1 VSDVHPVVPRS
12 RVAGPGERPFDLFL
26 EELAARHLE
35 QWLPAGPT
43 TVLDLSASSPRLL
56 GVLAELGHRVIH
68 VRAPG
73 VRRRDAAGAALDA
86 AGAALDAAGAG
97 LDCGVLDGAVQTVCA
112 DALSLDWLATASVEV
127 VVAEGGALS
136 CALAA
141 ELTLADLFRV
151 LRPGGRLLLSV
162 DSLLAGLARLAD
174 QGRWAELA
182 DVPSADVVLVPGTVS
197 ENVRRCFWPE
207 ELHGMLT
214 EAGFT
219 VDWIRPRTVLTA
231 ETVDRAL
238 TLDPAQLN
246 RLVTT
251 ELALSARR
259 QGESIGSVL
268 VASARRPAH
277 V

>member
-12 RVAGPGERPFDLFL
+12 RVAGPGERPFDRFL
-26 EELAARHLE
+26 DELAARHLE
-35 QWLPAGPT
+35 QWLPAEPVS
-43 TVLDLSASSPRLL
+43 VLDLSASSPHLL
-56 GVLAELGHRVIH
+56 RVLVEQGHRVIH

-73 VRRRDAAGAALDA
+73 VRRTDAAGTRLES
-86 AGAALDAAGAG
+86 
-97 LDCGVLDGAVQTVCA
+97 AVQVVSA
-112 DALSLDWLATASVEV
+112 DARSLDWLAAASVDA
-127 VVAEGGALS
+127 VVAEGSLLS
-136 CALAA
+136 SALAA
-141 ELTLADLFRV
+141 ELTVADLFRV
-151 LRPGGRLLLSV
+151 LRPGGRMLLSV

-182 DVPSADVVLVPGTVS
+182 DVPAADVVLVPETGP
-197 ENVRRCFWPE
+197 EGVRRCFWPE

-214 EAGFT
+214 DAGFI
-219 VDWIRPRTVLTA
+219 VDWIRPRSVLTA

-238 TLDPAQLN
+238 TLDPGQLD

-277 V
+277 A

>member
-1 VSDVHPVVPRS
+1 MSNAHPAVPLA
-12 RVAGPGERPFDLFL
+12 RVAGPGERPFDLFR
-26 EELAARHLE
+26 EVLAARQLE
-35 QWLPAGPT
+35 QWLPDEP
-43 TVLDLSASSPRLL
+43 VRILDLSVGSPRLL
-56 GVLAELGHRVIH
+56 AVLAEPGHRVIS

-73 VRRRDAAGAALDA
+73 VRPTDAAPAI
-86 AGAALDAAGAG
+86 
-97 LDCGVLDGAVQTVCA
+97 DGSSEVQVVSA
-112 DALSLDWLATASVEV
+112 DARSLDWMATESVDI
-127 VVAEGGALS
+127 VVAEGGMLS
-136 CALAA
+136 TALAA
-141 ELTLADLFRV
+141 ELTVADLFRV
-151 LRPGGRLLLSV
+151 LRPGGRLLLSA
-162 DSLLAGLARLAD
+162 DSLLAGLAALAD

-182 DVPSADVVLVPGTVS
+182 DVPAADVVLVPETGP
-197 ENVRRCFWPE
+197 EGVRRCFWPE
-207 ELHGMLT
+207 ELHGILI

-238 TLDPAQLN
+238 TLDPSQLD
-246 RLVTT
+246 RLVAT